1 MSSQGNFEPPQN
13 LKRKST
19 DKPENSN
26 ILPQQELSTP
36 NDPPSSTPLIKKKKT
51 KLGIKKEEELSPA
64 YICKANEVTF
74 FKIVNSKEEF
84 ENFHNLSNLEHSF
97 NPLFTNQIFN
107 DEEIIIGYKN
117 LKIII
122 SLTPRMLYPHI
133 KIKFDSQLRIRDD
146 LELLLRKHF
155 EHMYETSDEKFLEKL
170 NKEIGGEEIDEKPP
184 KGEKIFS
191 INSCEKNL
199 EVKFFVYFI
208 NLNTF
213 LDFLFRYIERE
224 RN

>member
-1 MSSQGNFEPPQN
+1 MSNQGNFEPPQN

-26 ILPQQELSTP
+26 TLPQQEFSTSNNP
-36 NDPPSSTPLIKKKKT
+36 QTSTSQIKKKKT

-74 FKIVNSKEEF
+74 FKIVNSKEELD
-84 ENFHNLSNLEHSF
+84 NFHNLSDLEHSF

-117 LKIII
+117 LKILI
-122 SLTPRMLYPHI
+122 SLTPRMLNSHI
-133 KIKFDSQLRIRDD
+133 KIKYDSQLRIRDD

-155 EHMYETSDEKFLEKL
+155 EHMYETSDDKFLEKL
-170 NKEIGGEEIDEKPP
+170 NKEIGGEETDVKPP

-191 INSCEKNL
+191 IKSCEKNL
-199 EVKFFVYFI
+199 EVKFFEYK
-208 NLNTF
+208 
-213 LDFLFRYIERE
+213 
-224 RN
+224 